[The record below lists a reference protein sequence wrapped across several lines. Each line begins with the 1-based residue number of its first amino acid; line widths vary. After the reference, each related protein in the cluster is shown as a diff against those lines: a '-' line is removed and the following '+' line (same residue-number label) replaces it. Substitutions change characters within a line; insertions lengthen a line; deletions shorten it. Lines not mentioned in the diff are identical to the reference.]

1 MSEHFAGSAGTATS
15 GQAASGQAASGQV
28 ATAYTMYAVFRW
40 NREAAAFRSSRER
53 SALDGSAR
61 ASAVVEVEETLA
73 QLAEKGV
80 VTRGT
85 YTISGFRHDADLM
98 LWWIAPHSEDLQEAY
113 VRFLRTAVGRAS
125 EPVWSAI
132 GIHREAEFNK
142 SHMPA
147 FLEGKQPKGYACV
160 YPYNRTNEW
169 YLIEASERSSML
181 REHGLMGREYPDVL
195 ANTVAAFALGDYE
208 FLLAFEADELH
219 RIVDLMR
226 HLRGAQA
233 RAHTRLETPF
243 FTGPRR
249 PIADIVAT
257 SPIADV

>member
-1 MSEHFAGSAGTATS
+1 MTETSAPAENLS
-15 GQAASGQAASGQV
+15 
-28 ATAYTMYAVFRW
+28 AYTMYAVFKVR
-40 NREAAAFRSSRER
+40 RGADGLADGGRDKVAA
-53 SALDGSAR
+53 
-61 ASAVVEVEETLA
+61 EVDELLG

-80 VTRGT
+80 TTRGL
-85 YTISGFRHDADLM
+85 YSVSGFRHDADYLV
-98 LWWIAPHSEDLQEAY
+98 WWVAPTSDDLQEAY
-113 VRFLRTAVGRAS
+113 TRLLRTELGRVS
-125 EPVWSAI
+125 EPVWSVI
-132 GIHREAEFNK
+132 GLHRDAEFNK
-142 SHMPA
+142 SHVPA
-147 FLEGKQPKGYACV
+147 FLAGIAPKGYVCV

-169 YLIEASERSSML
+169 YLLDPADRGGML
-181 REHGLMGREYPDVL
+181 REHGVMGREYPDVL

-249 PIADIVAT
+249 AAAELVTALP
-257 SPIADV
+257 